1 MKHTLGKFTLV
12 LLLLVTLLL
21 SMTACGGSHTVT
33 FAGEGITL
41 PAQQTVKSGE
51 CAAEPQAPVKEGYT
65 FLGWYLDGADT
76 PYDFGAAVDS
86 DLTLTARFEKNVT
99 YTVTFTGEDV
109 SVPAQTVAK
118 GGKATTP
125 AVPTREGYIFLGWYL
140 DGADTPYD
148 FDAAVDSDLTL
159 IARFEAKASGN
170 TFAVTFAGES
180 VNIPAQTVIAGEKAI
195 KPKSPVRAGYV
206 FRGWF
211 LEGADTA
218 FDFDT
223 VITEDIT
230 LYARYD
236 MLNIE
241 DGTPPHPF
249 L

>member
-1 MKHTLGKFTLV
+1 MKHTLGKFTLG

-65 FLGWYLDGADT
+65 
-76 PYDFGAAVDS
+76 
-86 DLTLTARFEKNVT
+86 
-99 YTVTFTGEDV
+99 
-109 SVPAQTVAK
+109 
-118 GGKATTP
+118 
-125 AVPTREGYIFLGWYL
+125 FLGWYL